1 MGREME
7 GSRKVS
13 RMNPPSGWRCRSS
26 MATISAAVFFS
37 ALVAAMDSLFF
48 SSPAP
53 PIRSRERAA
62 ASRIFGLISAVHLRR
77 CGRNQRSG
85 LAQDQVN
92 AARSGARAGHERDQ
106 HKIHPTT
113 TTTAPRRATPRRPPA
128 PPATMSLAATFVF
141 LLVSALQMLD
151 HVLDLVKKRG
161 SITDD
166 QLKLRLEITQILKE
180 ASALSTPSTF
190 AQAAKLK
197 RLAAAKEKELAKL
210 QQQDIKGKQ
219 SLYNQYGR
227 VLLFAKDGCF
237 PGEVLMLL
245 QAVLWLEFSHGYF

>member
-1 MGREME
+1 
-7 GSRKVS
+7 
-13 RMNPPSGWRCRSS
+13 
-26 MATISAAVFFS
+26 
-37 ALVAAMDSLFF
+37 
-48 SSPAP
+48 
-53 PIRSRERAA
+53 
-62 ASRIFGLISAVHLRR
+62 
-77 CGRNQRSG
+77 
-85 LAQDQVN
+85 
-92 AARSGARAGHERDQ
+92 
-106 HKIHPTT
+106 
-113 TTTAPRRATPRRPPA
+113 
-128 PPATMSLAATFVF
+128 MSLAATFVF

-151 HVLDLVKKRG
+151 QVLDLVKKRG

-227 VLLFAKDGCF
+227 VMLFSKVLIYGLLILWFWSAPVTTVPKH
-237 PGEVLMLL
+237 LL
-245 QAVLWLEFSHGYF
+245 QPFGRMFSWRGVDAATGRDVVGIIPWLLLTSRVSKLLCQKLAPIFLHP

>member
-1 MGREME
+1 
-7 GSRKVS
+7 
-13 RMNPPSGWRCRSS
+13 
-26 MATISAAVFFS
+26 
-37 ALVAAMDSLFF
+37 
-48 SSPAP
+48 
-53 PIRSRERAA
+53 
-62 ASRIFGLISAVHLRR
+62 
-77 CGRNQRSG
+77 
-85 LAQDQVN
+85 
-92 AARSGARAGHERDQ
+92 
-106 HKIHPTT
+106 
-113 TTTAPRRATPRRPPA
+113 
-128 PPATMSLAATFVF
+128 MSLAATFVF

-151 HVLDLVKKRG
+151 QVLDLVKKRG

-227 VLLFAKDGCF
+227 VMLFSKDGCF
-237 PGEVLMLL
+237 PGEVSMLL
-245 QAVLWLEFSHGYF
+245 QAVLWLELSHGYF